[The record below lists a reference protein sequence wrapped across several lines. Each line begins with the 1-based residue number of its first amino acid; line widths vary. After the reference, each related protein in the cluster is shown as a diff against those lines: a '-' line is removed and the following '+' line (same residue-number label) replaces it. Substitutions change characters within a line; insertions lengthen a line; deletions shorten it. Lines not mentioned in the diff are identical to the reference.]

1 MTPSNGFS
9 TAERMLE
16 GKMSEDRKTSSKAT
30 REGFVGDLSWGAG
43 TVVAEGQ
50 GGIIT
55 S

>member
-1 MTPSNGFS
+1 
-9 TAERMLE
+9 MLE

-30 REGFVGDLSWGAG
+30 REDFMGDLCWGAV

-50 GGIIT
+50 GGIIA